1 MTHTSGEVQHLCSFW
16 LSTKG
21 RREDGMNGL
30 PVVCG
35 MEKDKRPALQQEP
48 NVYLEPKWLRCLQ
61 SCNGLEVIGRGHQE
75 QEEMPEAV
83 LGGSAQ
89 LQVILFTK

>member
-48 NVYLEPKWLRCLQ
+48 NVYLEPK
-61 SCNGLEVIGRGHQE
+61 
-75 QEEMPEAV
+75 
-83 LGGSAQ
+83 
-89 LQVILFTK
+89 